1 MSCNT
6 VKHFFLAGCWRNKS
20 ILPGPGD
27 ILRLTDLLA
36 RDRLLCLP
44 ARDRLLCLP
53 SAAPFPF
60 SSSLARSMALFSSA
74 VCLPA
79 CMLSQPDETSSLLSV
94 CLSLAGRFHTTM
106 ASCLCNGKASF
117 VLPQP
122 AEAFGALPLLAQLA
136 SMCLHAAALPAL
148 HTFLH
153 NTLHLPVRVAPPEHH
168 NQSKIH

>member
-1 MSCNT
+1 MSWNT
-6 VKHFFLAGCWRNKS
+6 VKHFFLAGCWRNES

-44 ARDRLLCLP
+44 

-60 SSSLARSMALFSSA
+60 SSSLARSLPLLFFSLPLSA
-74 VCLPA
+74 CLPA
-79 CMLSQPDETSSLLSV
+79 CSRSQMKPAPCSLSV

-106 ASCLCNGKASF
+106 ASWLCNGKTSF

-122 AEAFGALPLLAQLA
+122 AAMLGALPPPGSAGKHVPACRSPPRMAHLAA
-136 SMCLHAAALPAL
+136 R
-148 HTFLH
+148 
-153 NTLHLPVRVAPPEHH
+153 HLPPPC
-168 NQSKIH
+168 QGGSS

>member
-1 MSCNT
+1 MTSFGSQTFWLGTGFC
-6 VKHFFLAGCWRNKS
+6 VFPLQ
-20 ILPGPGD
+20 
-27 ILRLTDLLA
+27 LLFRSA
-36 RDRLLCLP
+36 PPWP
-44 ARDRLLCLP
+44 APWL
-53 SAAPFPF
+53 SF
-60 SSSLARSMALFSSA
+60 LFSSA

-106 ASCLCNGKASF
+106 ASCLCNSKASF
-117 VLPQP
+117 VLLQP
-122 AEAFGALPLLAQLA
+122 AKAFGALPLLAQLA

>member
-1 MSCNT
+1 MSCNM
-6 VKHFFLAGCWRNKS
+6 VKHFFLAGCWRNES

-27 ILRLTDLLA
+27 ILRLTDLL
-36 RDRLLCLP
+36 

-60 SSSLARSMALFSSA
+60 SSSLARSMALLSLLSS

-79 CMLSQPDETSSLLSV
+79 CMPSQPDETRSLLSV

-106 ASCLCNGKASF
+106 ASCLCNSKAS
-117 VLPQP
+117 LILRQP
-122 AEAFGALPLLAQLA
+122 AGAFGALPLLAQLA

-148 HTFLH
+148 PTFLH
-153 NTLHLPVRVAPPEHH
+153 NTHHLPVRVAPPEHH